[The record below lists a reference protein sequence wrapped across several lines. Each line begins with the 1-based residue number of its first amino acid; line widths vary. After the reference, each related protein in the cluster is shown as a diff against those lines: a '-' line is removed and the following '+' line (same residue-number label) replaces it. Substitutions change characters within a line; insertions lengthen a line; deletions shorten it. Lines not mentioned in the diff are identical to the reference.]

1 MPGPAPAGASGKP
14 TLKVGKLLV
23 IHGRVQG
30 VGFRHAMRAEA
41 QRLGVAGWVRNRPDG
56 TVEAAAHGPPEA
68 VAELIRWA
76 HVGPR
81 LAQVTKVDVADDGGS
96 YADFDYRW

>member
-1 MPGPAPAGASGKP
+1 VRPEYRVNIGKR
-14 TLKVGKLLV
+14 LV

-30 VGFRHAMRAEA
+30 VGFRYGLQREAE
-41 QRLGVAGWVRNRPDG
+41 RLGVSGWVRNRPDG

-81 LAQVTKVDVADDGGS
+81 LAQVARVEVTDDAS
-96 YADFDYRW
+96 AYASFDLR